1 MERIVTEKRSF
12 VDEYGRERIFYGV
25 NIVDK
30 RKNSEDNKFG
40 FNIDDKLLD
49 EMTSRGLN
57 LIRLGTTWSMIE
69 PEPGSYNDEYLDDMY
84 RIFDLCAAHGVYI
97 LFDMHQDLYSPR
109 CYGDGAPDWATITDQ
124 YDPKEPKLVWA
135 AGYFWG
141 KATQRAFD
149 NFWNNR
155 EYNGK
160 GLIDY
165 FAAMW
170 QHVAAR
176 FADHPA
182 LFGFDMLN
190 EPFLGSDG
198 GKLFKKL
205 ISTAVGTVI
214 GDKRV
219 KCFKLIGDFLNK
231 QRRDEVKYLE

>member
-97 LFDMHQDLYSPR
+97 LFDKHQDRFSALLRRRSTR
-109 CYGDGAPDWATITDQ
+109 LGDYNRPVRS
-124 YDPKEPKLVWA
+124 K
-135 AGYFWG
+135 
-141 KATQRAFD
+141 RAQACLGG
-149 NFWNNR
+149 R
-155 EYNGK
+155 
-160 GLIDY
+160 I
-165 FAAMW
+165 
-170 QHVAAR
+170 
-176 FADHPA
+176 
-182 LFGFDMLN
+182 
-190 EPFLGSDG
+190 FLGQ
-198 GKLFKKL
+198 
-205 ISTAVGTVI
+205 
-214 GDKRV
+214 GDSARV
-219 KCFKLIGDFLNK
+219 
-231 QRRDEVKYLE
+231 R

>member
-109 CYGDGAPDWATITDQ
+109 CYGDGAPDWR
-124 YDPKEPKLVWA
+124 L
-135 AGYFWG
+135 
-141 KATQRAFD
+141 
-149 NFWNNR
+149 
-155 EYNGK
+155 
-160 GLIDY
+160 
-165 FAAMW
+165 
-170 QHVAAR
+170 
-176 FADHPA
+176 
-182 LFGFDMLN
+182 
-190 EPFLGSDG
+190 
-198 GKLFKKL
+198 
-205 ISTAVGTVI
+205 
-214 GDKRV
+214 
-219 KCFKLIGDFLNK
+219 
-231 QRRDEVKYLE
+231 